1 MDREPVFKNVLAHS
15 YPPINTYIMSFCLF
29 WKFCKWYLPIHVLLR
44 YFTFFFCLMC
54 FWSVSRLIYAL
65 IYEKW
70 KFIHNCSAVVCYS
83 VIYSFCVIFYCMIT
97 TLYIYPFSTLGI
109 HSGFRVFWLRLLQSV
124 HQWTFLQKSV
134 WAREWDFLWGYTTD
148 ISNMRKSG

>member
-1 MDREPVFKNVLAHS
+1 MESFTNTNELLGHISYDTFLLLHPQGDHEPNSGVDREPVFKNVLAHS

-44 YFTFFFCLMC
+44 YFTIFFCLMC

-109 HSGFRVFWLRLLQSV
+109 LSGFRVFWLRLL
-124 HQWTFLQKSV
+124 
-134 WAREWDFLWGYTTD
+134 
-148 ISNMRKSG
+148 